1 MDCGR
6 TDIPTENQQFFFVTI
21 SKIDF
26 ACLFGFTRVG
36 CESIPAI
43 EMFATDSDIERHAGN
58 SQSLPIRFTVSAF
71 LVSNRNG
78 ELLQS
83 VPYIYSIICG
93 PL

>member
-58 SQSLPIRFTVSAF
+58 SQYYQFVSLSVHFWCPTGMVSCFNRFHT
-71 LVSNRNG
+71 
-78 ELLQS
+78 
-83 VPYIYSIICG
+83 YIV
-93 PL
+93 